1 MFPRKYNK
9 QNKLKRIFLKLLNV
23 YAYEKE
29 TLNIV
34 NPDYKNSFGNIIKL
48 NDKSFNFSQG
58 YLNLT
63 RKVEELDIFFRYA
76 PNSSLYNS
84 KGSWKRIVPGIN
96 KEQLILT
103 CISSLKD
110 SILYFLEENKIKITL
125 HLISDNSSLAF
136 DKRLHK
142 LIETEEFKIVTHNS
156 KISGNRGS
164 YLECC
169 DQAIKAKDLIFFI
182 EDDYLFEKNC
192 VEEMVITFSKLSS
205 LLEEDVITCPS
216 DYSFFYDSLYNTSL
230 FVGKKNRWRIVGETL
245 LTFMLSKK
253 TFEQNNRY
261 LRKVGEIINE
271 PFEKPLHDLY
281 KKEICL
287 APVNS
292 LSYHISRGFPS
303 INEDWI
309 ALWNENFKKI

>member
-1 MFPRKYNK
+1 MFPRKYKK
-9 QNKLKRIFLKLLNV
+9 QNKFKRILLKLLNV
-23 YAYEKE
+23 YAYERE

-34 NPDYKNSFGNIIKL
+34 NPDYKNCFGNIIKL

-58 YLNLT
+58 YLKLT
-63 RKVEELDIFFRYA
+63 RKVEKLDIFFRYA
-76 PNSSLYNS
+76 PNSSLYKS

-103 CISSLKD
+103 CISSLKE
-110 SILYFLEENKIKITL
+110 SILYFLKENKIKITL
-125 HLISDNSSLAF
+125 HLISDDSSQFF
-136 DKRLHK
+136 DKRLYN
-142 LIETEEFKIVTHNS
+142 LIDTKEFEIVTHNS

-169 DQAIKAKDLIFFI
+169 DQAEKAKDLIFFI

-205 LLEEDVITCPS
+205 LLEKDVITCPS